1 MDQDGPTN
9 SYPESG
15 DVFKEQVLTMLGD
28 LSSTMQSV
36 AKRMT
41 DLEQNETRS
50 VSNSTPR
57 VIHSEALELELETTP
72 EQNTRA
78 QSALAN
84 PQGPEVVNSSP

>member
-1 MDQDGPTN
+1 MDRDGPTN

-15 DVFKEQVLTMLGD
+15 DMFKEQVLIMLGD

-36 AKRMT
+36 AKRVT
-41 DLEQNETRS
+41 DLEQNETQS

-57 VIHSEALELELETTP
+57 GIRSEALELETP
-72 EQNTRA
+72 EQTTRA

-84 PQGPEVVNSSP
+84 P